1 MNKMIF
7 VLLLSLVAF
16 SKSND
21 YLREMARGIVK
32 GYYEKDEPLNQ
43 TCLDTNF
50 DEDYASLLKGIEEEN
65 YSFMS
70 LKLYKITLE
79 LDTNCKE
86 LANLIKAFPKLDL
99 SYLMIIPLIKST
111 RLMKPLIAIY
121 NSDTKTPYEYG
132 VALGEILKVF
142 VEE

>member
-7 VLLLSLVAF
+7 VLLLSVIAF

-32 GYYEKDEPLNQ
+32 GYYEKDILLNQ
-43 TCLDTNF
+43 TCLDKDF

-79 LDTNCKE
+79 LDTYCGDE
-86 LANLIKAFPKLDL
+86 LVNIVKTFPKLNP
-99 SYLMIIPLIKST
+99 INLIFLASKGT

-132 VALGEILKVF
+132 VALGGVLKVIL
-142 VEE
+142 E